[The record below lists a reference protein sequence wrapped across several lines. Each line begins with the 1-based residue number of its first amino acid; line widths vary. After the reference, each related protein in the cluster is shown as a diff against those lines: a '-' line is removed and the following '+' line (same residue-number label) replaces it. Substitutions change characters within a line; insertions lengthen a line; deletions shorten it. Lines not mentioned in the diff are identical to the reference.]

1 MAPPVAGF
9 NKHPENIN
17 RNGRPKG
24 LSITEMVRNTLNEV
38 PEEQKETYAVLF
50 VKRILHKAIV
60 EGDVQMQKAIWAY
73 MDGLPKETVEHSG
86 QIHLTYEQALE
97 LLEEKDDTGTTPQL
111 TDGTQ

>member
-24 LSITEMVRNTLNEV
+24 ISITEIVRNMLSEV
-38 PEEQKETYAVLF
+38 PEEQKETYAMLL
-50 VKRILHKAIV
+50 VKRMFHKAIV

-97 LLEEKDDTGTTPQL
+97 MLEDKDDQGTTPQL

>member
-24 LSITEMVRNTLNEV
+24 LSITEMVRKELEAV
-38 PEEQKETYAVLF
+38 PEGQKETYGILL

-60 EGDVQMQKAIWAY
+60 EGDAQMQKAVWAY

-97 LLEEKDDTGTTPQL
+97 LLEDQDDQGTTPQL
-111 TDGTQ
+111 TDGAQ